1 MGRLRA
7 FAFHPRP
14 PCMRKASLPESAAGQ
29 PGASPA
35 GNFHNFL
42 THKNKHNMTNQFKN
56 AAGRRLERAR
66 AFQTVYSLFFTPVDS
81 QRALAG
87 RFARSIYAEP
97 VAGSEFTT
105 EVFHEEQP
113 GESGASDSFRL
124 PDIHQGNGAD
134 DSEQVITA
142 EETAQPE
149 GFAWELVLGVWSKQE
164 ELDKLIARY
173 SQNWRIERMGKVELA
188 LLRLAAYE
196 LLFRDD
202 VPPKVVINEA
212 IELSRQFGD
221 ENSRSFVNGI
231 LDSAVKAVESG
242 EIKRGSVFW
251 GK

>member
-1 MGRLRA
+1 MI
-7 FAFHPRP
+7 
-14 PCMRKASLPESAAGQ
+14 
-29 PGASPA
+29 
-35 GNFHNFL
+35 
-42 THKNKHNMTNQFKN
+42 NQSKN

-81 QRALAG
+81 ARALAG
-87 RFARSIYAEP
+87 RFTRSIYAEP
-97 VAGSEFTT
+97 VPGSEFAT
-105 EVFHEEQP
+105 EVFQEDNP
-113 GESGASDSFRL
+113 GETNASDSFRL
-124 PDIHQGNGAD
+124 PDIHKNNGD
-134 DSEQVITA
+134 DDNDPVITA
-142 EETAQPE
+142 EEAAQPE
-149 GFAWELVLGVWSKQE
+149 GFAWELVLGVWSKQK
-164 ELDKLIARY
+164 ELDSLITRY

-242 EIKRGSVFW
+242 ELKRSSAFW